1 MVRCVVAGAGCRCL
15 GAVHLGLHDALEGGF
30 LHTHRGDSGQHPWPL
45 THQMPGAQPLQVVKS
60 QMPSD
65 LAQRAPGGN
74 NHPGPGPGRSLAALQ
89 RTRPCGKI
97 LPCPWNPRFVPR
109 HRRGQAHAGIDTHSH
124 TEVTLCFSRPAWAHT
139 QMSFRGGTGAMEG
152 GVRVPSLSPGGPA
165 HTPHTLLLRILPL
178 GSPAFP

>member
-1 MVRCVVAGAGCRCL
+1 M
-15 GAVHLGLHDALEGGF
+15 
-30 LHTHRGDSGQHPWPL
+30 HTHRGDSGQHPWPL

-152 GVRVPSLSPGGPA
+152 GRQGPKPESRGSR
-165 HTPHTLLLRILPL
+165 PHTSHPASPHPAPGKSRVSL
-178 GSPAFP
+178 GKHLGPYAGSCRGRPARGDPTDDGVF